1 MSGSTQNSN
10 AESSALKSAQAIV
23 LPLVVSIGFTG
34 HRHLPDESKSRA
46 CILKFLQDF
55 KSKTNKI
62 VYGVSSAAAG
72 GDLLF
77 AESCIQIGL
86 PIRILLPTPKEQ
98 FREDFD
104 APSWA
109 RAESV
114 MQRAISVEV
123 IGYGQTKEERY
134 YECGAETVEQSEILL
149 ALWDG
154 KPSQGLGGTEEI
166 FTYAKNQG
174 RPVVWIHSVTGEIQ
188 HFNQEKESTSNT
200 ELDFL
205 NGLPDP
211 AAHAEIKTPFDLAHT
226 WFLKIDDNASHAAPQ
241 LRRLA
246 AIPILCTAGAAICT
260 AAFSFA
266 HNSGA
271 LVGIGAGLGLMTSA
285 LPSVMRLYSRQITWT
300 RIRTAT
306 EISRSVLAL
315 WRTPGPYE
323 VIGPEIIPE
332 LAGTLASL
340 NYLKISDGAD
350 RRTSLED
357 FKKVYR
363 EERVQDQIEYFSQ
376 NATNSDRKTNQY
388 QHTVTLS
395 VVVGLMVNA
404 LMLLATYWL
413 RNYFGRHW
421 LTGLAFAG
429 TVCFQIATVA
439 GALLVVND
447 WLRRRERY
455 RELHDL
461 LVVWDKQIASAG
473 TWAIVLRTATR
484 VERALLAEVIE
495 WRSLIRNRKMPQK

>member
-1 MSGSTQNSN
+1 MSGSAQVSN
-10 AESSALKSAQAIV
+10 AESSTPKSVQAII
-23 LPLVVSIGFTG
+23 LPSTVAIGFTG
-34 HRHLPDESKSRA
+34 HRNLPDESKSRA
-46 CILKFLQDF
+46 SILKFLQDF
-55 KSKTNKI
+55 KSKTNKT

-77 AESCIQIGL
+77 AESCIELGL
-86 PIRILLPTPKEQ
+86 PIRILLPAPKEQ
-98 FREDFD
+98 FRDDFD
-104 APSWA
+104 APTWS

-123 IGYGQTKEERY
+123 IGFGQTKEERY
-134 YECGAETVEQSEILL
+134 YECGAETVQQSEILL

-166 FTYAKNQG
+166 FAYAKDQG

-188 HFNQEKESTSNT
+188 HFNQEKESPKDP

-205 NGLPDP
+205 NGLPD
-211 AAHAEIKTPFDLAHT
+211 ADAHTEIKTPYDLAHA

-260 AAFSFA
+260 AAFSFSN
-266 HNSGA
+266 NSGA
-271 LVGIGAGLGLMTSA
+271 LVGIGAALGLMTSA
-285 LPSVMRLYSRQITWT
+285 LPGVMKLHSRQITWT
-300 RIRTAT
+300 RIRTAA

-357 FKKVYR
+357 FKKAYR
-363 EERVQDQIEYFSQ
+363 ADRVQDQIEYFSR
-376 NATNSDRKTNQY
+376 NAASSNRKSNQY
-388 QHTVTLS
+388 QHTVTFS
-395 VVVGLMVNA
+395 VVVGLMANA
-404 LMLLATYWL
+404 MMLLTTYWL
-413 RNYFGRHW
+413 RKYFGRHA
-421 LTGLAFAG
+421 LTDMAFAG
-429 TVCFQIATVA
+429 TVFFQIATVA
-439 GALLVVND
+439 GALLIVND
-447 WLRRRERY
+447 WHRRRERY

-473 TWAIVLRTATR
+473 TWAIMLRTATR